1 MMFHRFCFL
10 TACVLYFFTVKAIQE
25 VRLLAA
31 CVESECPLGFIHHRC
46 FCLYKYK
53 GFIDSRFTNA
63 PRSTHSA
70 FG

>member
-46 FCLYKYK
+46 FCLYK